1 MDFVKGHRMKKLGL
15 LTGVIVLSGCAN
27 TEYAAYV
34 KAHEAQAIA
43 HAARYQALAEI
54 ARSGD
59 TTAKVAAVISLQ
71 GGGQGQ
77 QPSFIAPPKSFGE
90 QALQWAS
97 LIVPTAAQVYAVKSQ
112 TSVALANSNNT
123 AAIARSTNEAF
134 VGIAGKIQAP
144 AANVTTNTTTTSANQ
159 TTSNANQ
166 TTTTSTNTTS
176 IGRDGVI
183 GNGVLTR
190 TCGAGQGGNGSTGA
204 QGGSVA
210 FTPSNAAS
218 GVQGTVIGGA
228 GAPGGAGGAGG
239 ALNC

>member
-1 MDFVKGHRMKKLGL
+1 MKA
-15 LTGVIVLSGCAN
+15 IVTLACAFALAGCA
-27 TEYAAYV
+27 TADYAAYV
-34 KAHEAQAIA
+34 KAHEAQSIA
-43 HAARYQALAEI
+43 VAARYQALAEI

-71 GGGQGQ
+71 AGGQGQ
-77 QPSFIAPPKSFGE
+77 QQSFIAPPKSFGE

-144 AANVTTNTTTTSANQ
+144 AANITTNTTTTTTNANQ
-159 TTSNANQ
+159 TTTSANQ

-176 IGRDGVI
+176 VGRDGVI
-183 GNGVLTR
+183 GDGVLTR
-190 TCGAGQGGNGSTGA
+190 TCGAGSGGPGAAGSAGGA
-204 QGGSVA
+204 AAATPTVA
-210 FTPSNAAS
+210 SSGPGAA
-218 GVQGTVIGGA
+218 TATGGA